1 MTLRDQHG
9 LALST
14 ANAASVVAYDRA
26 IELFNGFRR
35 DPLAVIGQALEQ
47 DPDFVSG
54 HLARAALV
62 LGSFDP
68 MLVTMAGQCLDVA
81 SACRASSN
89 DRERSLHG
97 ALRAWVKEG
106 IEAGNRALDRHVIDH
121 PRDMLAIQLAHLSDL
136 MLGRTAM
143 LRDRIARVLQKWDQD
158 ESGYP
163 YLQAM
168 LAFGLE
174 ENGSYGQA
182 EALGRHALERQPDCT
197 WAVHAVAHV
206 YEMSDRTEA
215 GLQWLEHTRARWQ
228 NQNILSVHNHWHLA
242 LFRLEHD
249 GADAAMALYDEAI
262 APTAESLAMNLSD
275 ATALLWRLTLKG
287 ADAGWRWSALAERWL
302 QRPAWGRTAFTDLH
316 AALCMAVIGSDEQSQ
331 ALAEAMRRGAPGQ
344 GTATAWSSIV
354 LPAQRAFIDFVAGEY
369 RACADRLLPLL
380 PQAHAVGG
388 SHAQRELLLLTAR
401 CAAAHCGDTALA
413 DALGGQLLQTRRLAH
428 RSLSKDTQAW
438 SRAEALA
445 EVAMVV

>member
-1 MTLRDQHG
+1 MTLHDQYG

-14 ANAASVVAYDRA
+14 ANASSVTAYDRA
-26 IELFNGFRR
+26 IELFSGFRR

-54 HLARAALV
+54 HLARAALM

-81 SACRASSN
+81 AACRTSPN
-89 DRERSLHG
+89 DRERSLQG
-97 ALRAWVKEG
+97 ALRAWVTEG
-106 IEAGNRALDRHVIDH
+106 MDAGNRALDRHVVDH

-143 LRDRIARVLQKWDQD
+143 LRDRIARVLQRWDRD

-163 YLQAM
+163 YLLAM

-174 ENGSYGQA
+174 ENGSYAQA
-182 EALGRHALERQPDCT
+182 EALGRHAVERQSDCT
-197 WAVHAVAHV
+197 WGVHAVAHV
-206 YEMSDRTEA
+206 YEMSGRTEV
-215 GLQWLEHTRARWQ
+215 GLQWLEQTRVRWQ
-228 NQNILSVHNHWHLA
+228 SQNILSVHNHWHLA
-242 LFRLEHD
+242 LFRQEHE

-275 ATALLWRLTLKG
+275 ATALLWRLTLQG
-287 ADAGWRWSALAERWL
+287 ADAGWRWNALAERWL

-316 AALCMAVIGSDEQSQ
+316 AVLCMAVSGSDEQNR
-331 ALAEAMRRGAPGQ
+331 ALAEAMRRGRPRD
-344 GTATAWSSIV
+344 GTTTPWSSIV

-401 CAAAHCGDTALA
+401 CAAEHCGDTALA
-413 DALGGQLLQTRRLAH
+413 DALGGQLQQSRRLAH
-428 RSLSKDTQAW
+428 RGLSQDTRPR
-438 SRAEALA
+438 SNSEALT
-445 EVAMVV
+445 EFAMAV